1 MIDIIRL
8 EKRWYRYKIKKL
20 LPKIVILIA
29 IISSLVLALFF
40 ISSTPKKNSIT
51 QKEQSKSLTIKKIQ
65 TKKVQKQPLIK
76 IQKKEPKKE
85 KTKQQQT
92 LLKPSL
98 DFLTTLEKEEKNKVV
113 SVALKKKKVLPQKK
127 EKKSNVKI
135 VINNSKND
143 IDDVIQ
149 RFNSTNNPALS
160 LFIAQKYYEQK
171 KYKKAYNY
179 ALRTNKIDNN
189 IEESWIIFIK
199 SLVKLHKKK
208 MALDILQRYIDN
220 SKSQKAQQLLV
231 KIKNGTLQ

>member
-20 LPKIVILIA
+20 LPKIVIFIA